1 MHGGRAVYCTGVV
14 QYVARVHIIY
24 RYLSDI
30 FQRKKLQRK
39 ERKGMI
45 ILIGGVWYRVPDKI
59 LTDPT
64 LTRSDIAVFAV
75 IADRA
80 DGGSCTL
87 AASEIASLTACC
99 IRTVKTSTKRLSERG
114 YISIERAAGGAS
126 TYKQLLLE
134 PKRRGKKKAA
144 QESSSSD
151 IEKYNVVINRFD
163 ESEVVG

>member
-1 MHGGRAVYCTGVV
+1 MHGYTLYTEIL
-14 QYVARVHIIY
+14 QIS
-24 RYLSDI
+24 L
-30 FQRKKLQRK
+30 QKKLQRK

-80 DGGSCTL
+80 DGSSCTL
-87 AASEIASLTACC
+87 TASEIASLTACC
-99 IRTVKTSTKRLSERG
+99 IRTVKTATKRLSERG
-114 YISIERAAGGAS
+114 YISIERTAGGAS

-134 PKRRGKKKAA
+134 PKRRGKRKAA
-144 QESSSSD
+144 QAPSD
-151 IEKYNVVINRFD
+151 IEKYNVVINRFKDD
-163 ESEVVG
+163 EEAIG

>member
-24 RYLSDI
+24 RDISDI
-30 FQRKKLQRK
+30 FQRKASEKGA
-39 ERKGMI
+39 ERMI

-59 LTDPT
+59 LQDPT

-80 DGGSCTL
+80 DGASCTL

-99 IRTVKTSTKRLSERG
+99 VRTVKSATKRLSERG
-114 YISIERAAGGAS
+114 YISIERSSGGAS

-134 PKRRGKKKAA
+134 PKRRSKHKAA
-144 QESSSSD
+144 QESSDNSMD
-151 IEKYNVVINRFD
+151 KYKVVINRFD
-163 ESEVVG
+163 DSEVVG